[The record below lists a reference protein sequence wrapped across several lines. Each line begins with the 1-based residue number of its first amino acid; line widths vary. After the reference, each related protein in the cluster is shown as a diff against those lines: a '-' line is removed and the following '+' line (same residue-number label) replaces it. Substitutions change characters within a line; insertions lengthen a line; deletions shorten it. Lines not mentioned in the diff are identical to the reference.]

1 VGRHRPGVAVDFT
14 LTDEQR
20 LIQQM
25 TRDFVGRHIT
35 PDEVRKWERAGDHP
49 HDIYVKMAD
58 QGLLGAPFPQEYGGG
73 GLDAVSYAILTEELA
88 KGCSSL
94 RTSISVHGSL
104 CGSTLKYFASPEQKT
119 RWLPAMATGKK
130 LGAWALTEPGSGSD
144 AAGMQTTAVRQ
155 GDHYVLNGTKAWIS
169 NGGLADY
176 VIVYAKTNKDLKHRG
191 ISCFLVEKGT
201 PGFECTGVETTSK
214 LGLRSSPTAT
224 LQFTECK
231 VPADHLIGKEGEG
244 WKNAMHVL
252 NHGRLS
258 VAAGGVG
265 IAQAAYEASLK
276 YAAERE
282 AFGRPIGNFQLVQEM
297 LANMEVQIMA
307 GRLLVWQAAKARE
320 AFDAGAIPRD
330 EWTLAVSRAKLFVS
344 EMAVKV
350 CEDAIQVHGANG
362 YTDAYPVERY
372 WRDSKILGIYE
383 GTNQIQRLIIG
394 RLITGLRE

>member
-1 VGRHRPGVAVDFT
+1 MAVDFT
-14 LTDEQR
+14 ISDEQR
-20 LIQQM
+20 LIRDM
-25 TRDFVGRHIT
+25 TRACVNEHIT
-35 PDEVRKWERAGDHP
+35 PEIVRKWEHDGDHP
-49 HDIYVKMAD
+49 HDIYEKMAA
-58 QGLLGAPFPQEYGGG
+58 QGLLGAPFPAEYGGG

-104 CGSTLKYFASPEQKT
+104 CGSTIKGFASPEQKKK
-119 RWLPAMATGKK
+119 WLPDMAAGTK

-144 AAGMQTTAVRQ
+144 AAGMSTTAKLD
-155 GDHYVLNGTKAWIS
+155 GSHYVLNGTKAWIS
-169 NGGLADY
+169 NGGIADY
-176 VIVYAKTNKDLKHRG
+176 VIVYAKTNAALKHKG

-201 PGFECTGVETTSK
+201 KGFDCVGVETKNK

-224 LQFTECK
+224 LAFTDCRIPKEN
-231 VPADHLIGKEGEG
+231 LIGKEGEG
-244 WKNAMHVL
+244 WKNAMYVL

-276 YAAERE
+276 YASERQ
-282 AFGRPIGNFQLVQEM
+282 AFGRPIGNYQLVQAM
-297 LANMEVQIMA
+297 LADMDVGVQA
-307 GRLLVWQAAKARE
+307 GRLLVWEAARSRE
-320 AFDAGAIPRD
+320 AYDRGEITRD
-330 EWTLAVSRAKLFVS
+330 QWTLAVSRAKLFVA
-344 EMAVKV
+344 EMSLKV

-372 WRDSKILGIYE
+372 WRDAKILGIYE

-394 RLITGLRE
+394 RLVTGLRDT

>member
-1 VGRHRPGVAVDFT
+1 MAVEFT

-25 TRDFVGRHIT
+25 TRDFVNQHIT
-35 PDEVRKWERAGDHP
+35 PEIVRKWEEAGDHP
-49 HDIYVKMAD
+49 HDIYTRMAE
-58 QGLLGAPFPQEYGGG
+58 QGLLGAPFPPEYGGG

-104 CGSTLKYFASPEQKT
+104 CGSTLKYFASPEQKK
-119 RWLPAMATGKK
+119 RWLPAMAAGNK

-144 AAGMQTTAVRQ
+144 AAAMQTRAVLK

-169 NGGLADY
+169 NGGMADY
-176 VIVYAKTNKDLKHRG
+176 VIVYAKTQPDLKHKG

-201 PGFECTGVETTSK
+201 PGFECVGVETRNK

-224 LQFTECK
+224 LAFTDCK
-231 VPADHLIGKEGEG
+231 VPKDHLIGKEGDG

-276 YAAERE
+276 YATERE
-282 AFGRPIGNFQLVQEM
+282 AFGRPIGRYQLVQAM
-297 LANMEVQIMA
+297 LAEMDMNIEA
-307 GRLLVWQAAKARE
+307 GRLLVHKAARARE
-320 AFDAGAIPRD
+320 AFDRGEVTRD
-330 EWTLAVSRAKLFVS
+330 DWTLAVSRAKLFVA
-344 EMAVKV
+344 EMALKV

-372 WRDSKILGIYE
+372 WRDAKILGIYE

-394 RLITGLRE
+394 RLVTGFRDS

>member
-1 VGRHRPGVAVDFT
+1 MAIDFT

-20 LIQQM
+20 LIRDM
-25 TRDFVGRHIT
+25 TRSFVAEHIE
-35 PDEVRKWERAGDHP
+35 PFVRDWERNGEHP
-49 HDIYVKMAD
+49 HDIYTKMAA
-58 QGLLGAPFPQEYGGG
+58 QGLLGAPFPTEYGGG

-104 CGSTLKYFASPEQKT
+104 CGSTIKSFGSPEQKKK
-119 RWLPAMATGKK
+119 WLPDMAVGKK

-144 AAGMQTTAVRQ
+144 AAGMQTTARRQ
-155 GDHYVLNGTKAWIS
+155 GEHYVLNGTKAWIS
-169 NGGLADY
+169 NGGLADH
-176 VIVYAKTNKDLKHRG
+176 VIVYAKTNKDLKHKG

-201 PGFECTGVETTSK
+201 PGFECTAIETTTK

-224 LQFTECK
+224 LQFTDCK
-231 VPADHLIGKEGEG
+231 VPLANLIGKEGDG

-258 VAAGGVG
+258 VAAGGIG
-265 IAQAAYEASLK
+265 IAQAAYEASLR
-276 YAAERE
+276 YATERE
-282 AFGRPIGNFQLVQEM
+282 AFGRPIGNYQLVQAM
-297 LANMEVQIMA
+297 LADMDVQIQA
-307 GRLLVWQAAKARE
+307 GRLLVWEAARARE
-320 AFDAGAIPRD
+320 AYDREEITRD
-330 EWTLAVSRAKLFVS
+330 QWTLAVSRAKLFVA
-344 EMAVKV
+344 EMSLKV

-372 WRDSKILGIYE
+372 WRDAKILGIYE

-394 RLITGLRE
+394 RLVTGLRDT

>member
-1 VGRHRPGVAVDFT
+1 VAIEFT

-20 LIQQM
+20 MIRDM
-25 TRDFVGRHIT
+25 TRAFVQEHIE
-35 PDEVRKWERAGDHP
+35 PFVQQWERDGAHP
-49 HDIYVKMAD
+49 DDIYAKMAA

-104 CGSTLKYFASPEQKT
+104 AGSTIKAFGSDEQRR
-119 RWLPAMATGKK
+119 RWLPAMARGEK

-144 AAGMQTTAVRQ
+144 AAGMKTTARRD
-155 GDHYVLNGTKAWIS
+155 GDHYVLNGQKAWIS
-169 NGGLADY
+169 NGCLADY
-176 VIVYAKTNKDLKHRG
+176 VIVYAKTQPDLRHKG
-191 ISCFLVEKGT
+191 MSCFLVEKGT
-201 PGFECTGVETTSK
+201 PGFECAGVETTTK

-224 LQFTECK
+224 LSFADCR
-231 VPADHLIGKEGEG
+231 VPASARIGEEGTG
-244 WKNAMHVL
+244 WKNAMTVL

-258 VAAGGVG
+258 VAAGGIG
-265 IAQAAYEASLK
+265 IAQAAYEASLR
-276 YAAERE
+276 YARERE
-282 AFGRPIGNFQLVQEM
+282 AFGRPIGRFQLVQAM
-297 LANMEVQIMA
+297 LADMEVQIQA
-307 GRLLVWQAAKARE
+307 GRLLVWEAARARE
-320 AFDAGAIPRD
+320 AFDRGEIDRD
-330 EWTLAVSRAKLFVS
+330 AWTLAVSRAKLFVA
-344 EMAVKV
+344 EMATKV

-394 RLITGLRE
+394 RLVTGLRD